1 MRLLSFRYVP
11 GGRGVS
17 QRGRGFFMSAWST
30 LRTAAFAAVAILLIS
45 LLPHVCAGQGG
56 KIVSVEIKLEGSG
69 VTEEWLRT
77 TYGYELRVAAGAP
90 SATPT
95 ELGIFRE
102 WELSKGDKPQAM
114 GGGRMATF
122 QAQTL
127 PYPYGAGEVVYL
139 RWYDHV
145 MSSNPLEGLA
155 LRNVFYPVSGVVK
168 FVDAASQATVG
179 SEQQFFHIN
188 EPDATKA
195 EVRIPWQNDMI
206 KEDADRAIYTVLNN
220 AGISNQENPSFALP
234 SYSGDL
240 KMVVTLTM
248 AKKAVKKLEFVP
260 NADGVSFDG
269 SARVRMKSP
278 GDKGFMM
285 NQIYHDQDFDAD
297 AFYNAYPYPSATNEE
312 NAYPEI
318 LEGWIMVVEQKGNA
332 VDGVCV
338 DGKYGGRLVKIS
350 RRRDGN
356 TPNADAKPVDESWD
370 DFGASPTDSYW
381 LVPLWSDGETI
392 KVKVG
397 PCNAAK
403 LKVHYIESGAL
414 YSNLRLWSDAGC
426 TVGIPNEGEVK
437 SGQPIYVTVDV
448 TGLNDCEGP
457 RVLWNVNGSGGR
469 QATASVDGKYSF
481 TPTGNGGEVVN
492 VWVEKETKETKLV
505 YDDAHYSLFDSNGQS
520 KASGSTVACG
530 TKVKVNM
537 KNAAVADGC
546 LERVEVQ
553 LGGTVKGSIAW
564 SGSGWQPVETE
575 VRGAEANFAF
585 TRVAK
590 RFSVSWTVGAG
601 YTMRVEA
608 GGSEIANGAT
618 VECGSGVKVTVTPGI
633 LGQRVLRIKAVGPD
647 LTANGSSTLNIS
659 GISQDITAIEV
670 ELGPDPSKLT
680 VEVSEEFAGVRVAQV
695 RVYNRT
701 RSKAIWENGAYV
713 DGGRFEEGDELEV
726 SYVPEGG
733 CIDATEV
740 KVEVKEREGGALF
753 KTLKDG
759 DRSMT
764 IPSASKGIDVRV
776 AASGT
781 KRYGMSWVGTNF
793 AVKRQGNTVTSGQQV
808 DCGSSIT
815 IVPTLGDCERVQA
828 VKVNGTAVSP
838 DGQGEYVHEVVG
850 TVSSIEVVMGVK
862 TLEVTWSASLGVGV
876 SVGGNSS
883 SPVSASCG
891 AEVRVVL
898 TPSAGDGLVQGV
910 TIGEEGKA
918 DATVTKDGA
927 SALGFTWEENQP
939 TAGQTTVRW
948 VPKGNVEI
956 KAVSLPRK
964 YRIHFSDG
972 DGYTVAVTRA
982 SGAAVTNGEELL
994 EGTQLTV
1001 TVEVTNAAK
1010 HKVVKVNGDASGI
1023 TEVAPGRYT
1032 YGFSISGETTVR
1044 VELGVRKYKVVYAP
1058 NTLKVSELKVWAGGW
1073 SVARGGVEVS
1083 SGAEVAYGSVMYVH
1097 VRPAGGAVQGVS
1109 RVKVK
1114 YKNPALGERDLS
1126 VFTDAGEGWYLLDRL
1141 EGEVENFEVEVE
1153 QLNAGDVYV
1162 VYGSAAL
1169 GGEEERPSGPKGIVR
1184 WRKGGADLDAGKK
1197 QKVKVSDALK
1207 WVLSAAPGVED
1218 GKLRAVCLVVNRQYV
1233 APFMAGERDKDM
1245 KLEDVLPAG
1254 LLADVQAFRVTTL
1267 RLETYV
1273 SVLLDARP
1281 QLVLTVRKPVLGELE
1296 VTMPGAGGAPLDYE
1310 VGYKVSGGTTVTV
1323 KALAQSPMV
1332 LKEARAGVVNLGLT
1346 LGEQKQYQLPEYD
1359 AASENGNRI
1368 PFFAAFARSETADN
1382 CLLKLEVNDAEA
1394 GSLSA
1399 MRRGEALENG
1409 KEYQRGLSVEIV
1421 VQAKDGYFLK
1431 SVRQGGAIV
1440 FENTQMDTT
1449 QLVRTIP
1456 MSLPGGTLFIQAEFA
1471 KISKRGVLNG
1481 VLAGEA
1487 FRELTLSPNPTDGV
1501 VEVRGATGV
1510 VGYMVFDVSGR
1521 AVARGAHVGDAPLR
1535 IDLRSLAAGYYLVR
1549 FYGEDQ
1555 RARVMGVMR
1564 R

>member
-1 MRLLSFRYVP
+1 
-11 GGRGVS
+11 
-17 QRGRGFFMSAWST
+17 MSAWST
-30 LRTAAFAAVAILLIS
+30 LRTAAIAAVAILSIS
-45 LLPHVCAGQGG
+45 LLPRVCVGQGAR
-56 KIVSVEIKLEGSG
+56 IVSVEIKLAGPD
-69 VTEEWLRT
+69 VTDERLRT
-77 TYGYELRVAAGAP
+77 SYGYELRVEAGAP

-102 WELSKGDKPQAM
+102 WELFQGDKPQAT
-114 GGGRMATF
+114 GGGNKATF
-122 QAQTL
+122 KPRTL
-127 PYPYGAGEVVYL
+127 PYSYGAGEVVSL

-145 MSSNPLEGLA
+145 MSSSPLDGEA
-155 LRNVFYPVSGVVK
+155 LKTIFYPVSGVVK

-195 EVRIPWQNDMI
+195 EVRIPWQNAMI

-234 SYSGDL
+234 SHSGDL

-260 NADGVSFDG
+260 NPEGASFDG

-285 NQIYHDQDFDAD
+285 NQIYHDQDFDAG
-297 AFYNAYPYPSATNEE
+297 AFYNAYPYPSATNEK
-312 NAYPEI
+312 NTYPEI

-332 VDGVCV
+332 AGGVCV
-338 DGKYGGRLVKIS
+338 DGKYGGTLVKIS
-350 RRRDGN
+350 RRRDGSA
-356 TPNADAKPVDESWD
+356 PNVDAKPVDRSWD
-370 DFGASPTDSYW
+370 DFGASSTDSYW

-397 PCNAAK
+397 PCDAAK
-403 LKVHYIESGAL
+403 LKVHYSESGAL

-426 TVGIPNEGEVK
+426 TVGIPSGGAVK

-457 RVLWNVNGSGGR
+457 RVLWNVNGSGGG
-469 QATASVDGKYSF
+469 QAASAGGKYSF
-481 TPTGNGGEVVN
+481 TPTGNGGDVVN
-492 VWVEKETKETKLV
+492 VWVDKETKETKLV
-505 YDDAHYSLFDSNGQS
+505 YDYAQYSLFDSNGQL
-520 KASGSTVACG
+520 KESGSTVTCG

-546 LERVEVQ
+546 LERVKVQ
-553 LGGTVKGSIAW
+553 LGGTEKGSIAW
-564 SGSGWQPVETE
+564 SGSEWQPVETE

-590 RFSVSWTVGAG
+590 RFSVTWTVGAG

-608 GGSEIANGAT
+608 GGSEIASGAT

-633 LGQRVLRIKAVGPD
+633 PGQRVLRIKAVGPG
-647 LTANGSSTLNIS
+647 TTVNGSSTLDIS

-670 ELGPDPSKLT
+670 ALGPDPSKLT
-680 VEVSEEFAGVRVAQV
+680 VEVSEKFAGARVAQV

-733 CIDATEV
+733 CVDATEV
-740 KVEVKEREGGALF
+740 KVEVKEREGGALL

-781 KRYGMSWVGTNF
+781 KRYGVSWVGTNF
-793 AVKRQGNTVTSGQQV
+793 EVKQQGNGITSGQQV

-815 IVPTLGDCERVQA
+815 IVPALGPCERVEE
-828 VKVNGTAVSP
+828 VKVNGVRVSP
-838 DGQGEYVHEVVG
+838 DGHGQYVHEVTG
-850 TVSSIEVVMGVK
+850 PVSSIEVVTGVK
-862 TLEVTWSASLGVGV
+862 MLEVSWGASLGVGV

-883 SPVSASCG
+883 SPVSTTCG
-891 AEVRVVL
+891 AEVSVVL
-898 TPSAGDGLVQGV
+898 TPSAGDGAVRGI
-910 TIGEEGKA
+910 TIGEKGKP

-939 TAGQTTVRW
+939 AVGQTTVKW
-948 VPKGNVEI
+948 VPKGNVKI
-956 KAVSLPRK
+956 KAVSLPQK
-964 YRIHFSDG
+964 FRIHFSNRDE
-972 DGYTVAVTRA
+972 YTVAVTRVG
-982 SGAAVTNGEELL
+982 GAAVANGEELL
-994 EGTQLTV
+994 EGTQLEVTV
-1001 TVEVTNAAK
+1001 TVTNASQ
-1010 HKVVKVNGDASGI
+1010 HEVVKVNGDTNVIAAD
-1023 TEVAPGRYT
+1023 VALGKYT
-1032 YGFSISGETTVR
+1032 YRFSISKETKVS
-1044 VELGVRKYKVVYAP
+1044 VELSVRKYKVVYTPDA
-1058 NTLKVSELKVWAGGW
+1058 LKVSEKKVWARGW

-1083 SGAEVAYGSVMYVH
+1083 SGEAVAYGSVMYVY

-1114 YKNPALGERDLS
+1114 YKNLTPAERDLS

-1153 QLNAGDVYV
+1153 QLNVGDVYV

-1169 GGEEERPSGPKGIVR
+1169 GGEEERPFGPKGVVR

-1233 APFMAGERDKDM
+1233 APFLAGERDKDM

-1310 VGYKVSGGTTVTV
+1310 VSYKVSGGTTVTV
-1323 KALAQSPMV
+1323 KALAQSPVV
-1332 LKEARAGVVNLGLT
+1332 LKEAHAGVVNLGLT

-1368 PFFAAFARSETADN
+1368 PFFAAFARSEAADN

-1399 MRRGEALENG
+1399 MRRDVALENG
-1409 KEYQRGLSVEIV
+1409 KEYQRGLNVEIV
-1421 VQAKDGYFLK
+1421 VQAKEGYFLK

-1487 FRELTLSPNPTDGV
+1487 FRELTLSPNPTDGI

-1510 VGYMVFDVSGR
+1510 VDYTVFDVSGR
-1521 AVARGAHVGDAPLR
+1521 AVARGAHVGDAHLR
-1535 IDLRSLAAGYYLVR
+1535 LDLRSLAAGYYLVR
-1549 FYGEDQ
+1549 FYGADQ
-1555 RARVMGVMR
+1555 RARVVGVMR

>member
-1 MRLLSFRYVP
+1 
-11 GGRGVS
+11 
-17 QRGRGFFMSAWST
+17 MSAWST
-30 LRTAAFAAVAILLIS
+30 LRTAAFAAVAILSIS
-45 LLPHVCAGQGG
+45 LLPRVCVGQGAR
-56 KIVSVEIKLEGSG
+56 IVSVEIKLAGPD
-69 VTEEWLRT
+69 VTEDRLRT
-77 TYGYELRVAAGAP
+77 TYGYELRVEAGVP

-102 WELSKGDKPQAM
+102 WELPQGDKPQAT
-114 GGGRMATF
+114 GGGKQATF
-122 QAQTL
+122 KPRTL
-127 PYPYGAGEVVYL
+127 PYSYGAGEVVYL

-145 MSSNPLEGLA
+145 MSSNPLDGEA
-155 LRNVFYPVSGVVK
+155 LENVFYPVSGEVK
-168 FVDAASQATVG
+168 FVDAISQAVVG
-179 SEQQFFHIN
+179 NEQTFFQIN

-195 EVRIPWQNDMI
+195 EVRIPWQNAMI

-220 AGISNQENPSFALP
+220 AGSSNQENPSFALP

-260 NADGVSFDG
+260 NEEGVSFDG

-285 NQIYHDQDFDAD
+285 NQIYHDQDFDAG

-312 NAYPEI
+312 NTYPKI

-332 VDGVCV
+332 AGGVCV
-338 DGKYGGRLVKIS
+338 DGKYGGTLVKIS
-350 RRRDGN
+350 RRRDGSA
-356 TPNADAKPVDESWD
+356 PNVDAKPVDRSWD
-370 DFGASPTDSYW
+370 DFGASSTDSYW
-381 LVPLWSDGETI
+381 LVPLWSDGGTI

-397 PCNAAK
+397 PCDAAK
-403 LKVHYIESGAL
+403 LKVHYLGSGAL

-426 TVGIPNEGEVK
+426 TVGIPSGGEVK

-448 TGLNDCEGP
+448 IGLNDCEGP
-457 RVLWNVNGSGGR
+457 RVLWNVNGPGGG

-505 YDDAHYSLFDSNGQS
+505 YDDAHYSLFDSNDQP

-564 SGSGWQPVETE
+564 SVSGWQPVETE
-575 VRGAEANFAF
+575 VRGAEADFAF

-633 LGQRVLRIKAVGPD
+633 PGQRVLCIKAVGPD
-647 LTANGSSTLNIS
+647 ITVNGSGTLNIS
-659 GISQDITAIEV
+659 SISQDITAIEV

-680 VEVSEEFAGVRVAQV
+680 VEVSEELAGARVARV

-701 RSKAIWENGAYV
+701 QSKAIWENGAYV
-713 DGGRFEEGDELEV
+713 DGGRFEEGDALEV
-726 SYVPEGG
+726 SYEPEGG
-733 CIDATEV
+733 CVDAAEV
-740 KVEVKEREGGALF
+740 KVEVKEREGGALL
-753 KTLKDG
+753 KELKDG
-759 DRSMT
+759 DRSVT
-764 IPSASKGIDVRV
+764 IPSVSKGIDVRV
-776 AASGT
+776 TASGT
-781 KRYGMSWVGTNF
+781 KRYGVSWVGANF
-793 AVKRQGNTVTSGQQV
+793 EVKQGGHGVTPGQQV

-815 IVPTLGDCERVQA
+815 IVPTLGDCERVEE
-828 VKVNGTAVSP
+828 VKVNGTTRVSH
-838 DGQGEYVHEVVG
+838 DGQGQYVHEVTG
-850 TVSSIEVVMGVK
+850 PVSSIEVVPGVK
-862 TLEVTWSASLGVGV
+862 TLEVSWGASLGVGV

-883 SPVSASCG
+883 SPVSTTCG
-891 AEVRVVL
+891 SEVRVVL
-898 TPSAGDGLVQGV
+898 TPNAGDGAVRGI

-927 SALGFTWEENQP
+927 SSLGFTWEENQP
-939 TAGQTTVRW
+939 TAGQTTVKW

-972 DGYTVAVTRA
+972 DGYTVAVARA
-982 SGAAVTNGEELL
+982 GGATVANGEELL

-1023 TEVAPGRYT
+1023 TEVASGRYT
-1032 YGFSISGETTVR
+1032 YGFSISDETTVR
-1044 VELGVRKYKVVYAP
+1044 VELSVRTYKVVYAP

-1073 SVARGGVEVS
+1073 SVASGGEEVS
-1083 SGAEVAYGSVMYVH
+1083 SGAEVAYGSVMYVY

-1169 GGEEERPSGPKGIVR
+1169 GGEEERPFGPKGVVR
-1184 WRKGGADLDAGKK
+1184 WRKGGTDLDAGKK

-1233 APFMAGERDKDM
+1233 APFLAGERDKDM

-1281 QLVLTVRKPVLGELE
+1281 QLVLTVRRPVLGELE

-1310 VGYKVSGGTTVTV
+1310 VGYKVPGGTTVTV
-1323 KALAQSPMV
+1323 KALAQSPVV
-1332 LKEARAGVVNLGLT
+1332 LKEAHAGVVNLGLT

-1368 PFFAAFARSETADN
+1368 PFFAAFARSGTADN

-1399 MRRGEALENG
+1399 MRRDVALENG
-1409 KEYQRGLSVEIV
+1409 KEYQRGLNVEIV
-1421 VQAKDGYFLK
+1421 VQAKEGYFLK

-1510 VGYMVFDVSGR
+1510 VGYTVFDVSGR
-1521 AVARGAHVGDAPLR
+1521 AVARGAHVGDAHLR
-1535 IDLRSLAAGYYLVR
+1535 LDLRSLAAGYYLVR

>member
-1 MRLLSFRYVP
+1 MRLLFFRYAP
-11 GGRGVS
+11 GGEGVS
-17 QRGRGFFMSAWST
+17 QRGRGFVMSAWST
-30 LRTAAFAAVAILLIS
+30 LRTAAFAAVAILSIS
-45 LLPHVCAGQGG
+45 LLPRVCVGQGAR
-56 KIVSVEIKLEGSG
+56 IVSVEIKLAGPD
-69 VTEEWLRT
+69 VTEERLST
-77 TYGYELRVAAGAP
+77 SYGYELRVEAGAP
-90 SATPT
+90 STTPT
-95 ELGIFRE
+95 ELGIFCG
-102 WELSKGDKPQAM
+102 WELPQGDKPLASR
-114 GGGRMATF
+114 GVNKATF
-122 QAQTL
+122 KPRTL
-127 PYPYGAGEVVYL
+127 PYSYGAGEVVYL

-145 MSSNPLEGLA
+145 MSSNPFDGEALE
-155 LRNVFYPVSGVVK
+155 NVFYPVSGVVK
-168 FVDAASQATVG
+168 FVDATSQAVVG
-179 SEQQFFHIN
+179 NEQTFFQIN

-195 EVRIPWQNDMI
+195 EVRIPWQNAMI

-234 SYSGDL
+234 SHSGDL

-260 NADGVSFDG
+260 NPEGASFDG

-285 NQIYHDQDFDAD
+285 NQIYHDQDFDAG
-297 AFYNAYPYPSATNEE
+297 AFYNAYPYPSATNEK
-312 NAYPEI
+312 NTYPEI

-332 VDGVCV
+332 TGGVCV
-338 DGKYGGRLVKIS
+338 DGKYGGTLVKIS
-350 RRRDGN
+350 RRRDGSA
-356 TPNADAKPVDESWD
+356 PNVDAKPFDRSWD
-370 DFGASPTDSYW
+370 DFGASPTDSCW

-392 KVKVG
+392 KVRVG
-397 PCNAAK
+397 PCDAAK
-403 LKVHYIESGAL
+403 LKVHYSESGAL

-426 TVGIPNEGEVK
+426 TVGIPNGGAVK

-457 RVLWNVNGSGGR
+457 RVLWNVNDSGGG

-481 TPTGNGGEVVN
+481 TPTGNGGDVVN
-492 VWVEKETKETKLV
+492 VWVSKGTKETRLV
-505 YDDAHYSLFDSNGQS
+505 YDDTLYSLVDSNGQL
-520 KASGSTVACG
+520 KANGSTVVCG

-537 KNAAVADGC
+537 KNATMADGC
-546 LERVEVQ
+546 LERVQVK

-564 SGSGWQPVETE
+564 SAGAWQPVETE
-575 VRGAEANFAF
+575 VRGETANFAF
-585 TRVAK
+585 TRMAK
-590 RFSVSWTVGAG
+590 GFSVRWTVDAG

-608 GGSEIANGAT
+608 GGSEIASGAT
-618 VECGSGVKVTVTPGI
+618 VECGSRVKVTVTPDI
-633 LGQRVLRIKAVGPD
+633 PGQRVLSIKAVGPD
-647 LTANGSSTLNIS
+647 ITENGSTLNINS
-659 GISQDITAIEV
+659 VSQDITAINV
-670 ELGPDPSKLT
+670 VLGPDPSKLT
-680 VEVSEEFAGVRVAQV
+680 VVVSEEFAGARAAQV

-701 RSKAIWENGAYV
+701 RNKAIWENGAYV
-713 DGGRFEEGDELEV
+713 DGGRFEEGDKLEV
-726 SYVPEGG
+726 SYEPEGG
-733 CIDATEV
+733 CVDAAKV
-740 KVEVKEREGGALF
+740 KVDVTEREGGALL
-753 KTLKDG
+753 KALKDV
-759 DRSMT
+759 DRSVT

-776 AASGT
+776 TASGT
-781 KRYGMSWVGTNF
+781 KRYGVSWVGANF
-793 AVKRQGNTVTSGQQV
+793 EVRQGGNGVTNGQQV

-815 IVPTLGDCERVQA
+815 IVPALGPCERVQE
-828 VKVNGTAVSP
+828 VKVDGTAVSP
-838 DGQGEYVHEVVG
+838 GGQGQYVHEV
-850 TVSSIEVVMGVK
+850 TSPVSSIEVVTGVK
-862 TLEVTWSASLGVGV
+862 MLEVSWGASLGVGV

-883 SPVSASCG
+883 SPVSTPCG

-898 TPSAGDGLVQGV
+898 TPDAGDGLVQGV

-939 TAGQTTVRW
+939 TAGQTTVKW

-964 YRIHFSDG
+964 FRIHFSDG
-972 DGYTVAVTRA
+972 DGYTVTVTRA
-982 SGAAVTNGEELL
+982 DGAAVANGEGLL

-1023 TEVAPGRYT
+1023 TEVATGKYT

-1058 NTLKVSELKVWAGGW
+1058 NALKVSALKAWAGGW

-1083 SGAEVAYGSVMYVH
+1083 SGAEVAYGSVMYVY
-1097 VRPAGGAVQGVS
+1097 VRPAGGAVQGVN

-1114 YKNPALGERDLS
+1114 YTALGERDLS

-1169 GGEEERPSGPKGIVR
+1169 GGEEERPFGPKGVVR

-1233 APFMAGERDKDM
+1233 APFLAGERDKDM

-1310 VGYKVSGGTTVTV
+1310 VSYKVSGGTTVTV
-1323 KALAQSPMV
+1323 KALAQSPVV
-1332 LKEARAGVVNLGLT
+1332 LKEAHAGVVNLGLT

-1368 PFFAAFARSETADN
+1368 PFFAAFARSEAADN

-1421 VQAKDGYFLK
+1421 VQAKEGYFLK

-1521 AVARGAHVGDAPLR
+1521 AVARGAHVGDAYLR
-1535 IDLRSLAAGYYLVR
+1535 LDLRSLAAGYYLVR

>member
-1 MRLLSFRYVP
+1 
-11 GGRGVS
+11 
-17 QRGRGFFMSAWST
+17 MSAWST
-30 LRTAAFAAVAILLIS
+30 LRTAAFAAVAILSIS
-45 LLPHVCAGQGG
+45 LLPRVCAGQSARV
-56 KIVSVEIKLEGSG
+56 VSVEIKLTGP
-69 VTEEWLRT
+69 TEEQLRT
-77 TYGYELRVAAGAP
+77 TYGYELRVEAGAPVP

-122 QAQTL
+122 QARTL
-127 PYPYGAGEVVYL
+127 PYSYGAGEVVYL

-145 MSSNPLEGLA
+145 MSSNPLEGVA
-155 LRNVFYPVSGVVK
+155 LREVFYPVSGVVK
-168 FVDAASQATVG
+168 FVDAVSQAAVG
-179 SEQQFFHIN
+179 SEQTFFQIN
-188 EPDATKA
+188 EPDATMA
-195 EVRIPWQNDMI
+195 EVRIPWQNAMV

-220 AGISNQENPSFALP
+220 AGSSNQENPSFALP

-248 AKKAVKKLEFVP
+248 AKKAVKRLEFVP
-260 NADGVSFDG
+260 NAEGVSFDG

-285 NQIYHDQDFDAD
+285 NQIYWDQNSFDTG
-297 AFYNAYPYPSATNEE
+297 AFYNAYPYPSATNEK
-312 NAYPEI
+312 NTYTEI
-318 LEGWIMVVEQKGNA
+318 LEGWMMAVEQKGNA
-332 VDGVCV
+332 TGGVCV
-338 DGKYGGRLVKIS
+338 DGKYGGTLVKIS

-356 TPNADAKPVDESWD
+356 ALNVDARDTDRRWD
-370 DFGASPTDSYW
+370 DFGASPMESYW

-403 LKVHYIESGAL
+403 LKVHYSERGAL
-414 YSNLRLWSDAGC
+414 YSNLCLWSDAGC
-426 TVGIPNEGEVK
+426 TVGIPNGGAVK

-457 RVLWNVNGSGGR
+457 RVLWNVNGSGGGQDAAR
-469 QATASVDGKYSF
+469 VDGNKYSF
-481 TPTGNGGEVVN
+481 TPKGNEGDVVN
-492 VWVEKETKETKLV
+492 VWVSKETKKTKLV
-505 YDDAHYSLFDSNGQS
+505 YDDTLYSLFDSNGQL
-520 KASGSTVACG
+520 KANGSTVMCG

-537 KNAAVADGC
+537 KDSTAADGC
-546 LERVEVQ
+546 LEGVEVK
-553 LGGTVKGSIAW
+553 LGGTVKGNIAW
-564 SGSGWQPVETE
+564 SGSVWKPVETE
-575 VRGAEANFAF
+575 VKGAAANFDF

-590 RFSVSWTVGAG
+590 RFSVSWTVDAG

-608 GGSEIANGAT
+608 GGSEIANGAP
-618 VECGSGVKVTVTPGI
+618 VKCGSGVKVTVTPAI
-633 LGQRVLRIKAVGPD
+633 PGQRVLRIKAVGPD

-659 GISQDITAIEV
+659 SISQDITAIEV

-733 CIDATEV
+733 CVDAAEV
-740 KVEVKEREGGALF
+740 KVEVKVKEREGGALLRE
-753 KTLKDG
+753 LKDG
-759 DRSMT
+759 DRSAT

-781 KRYGMSWVGTNF
+781 KRYGVSWVGANF
-793 AVKRQGNTVTSGQQV
+793 EVRQGGNGVTNGQQV

-815 IVPTLGDCERVQA
+815 IVPALGPCERVEE
-828 VKVNGTAVSP
+828 VRVNGTTRVSP
-838 DGQGEYVHEVVG
+838 DGHGQYVHEV
-850 TVSSIEVVMGVK
+850 TSPVSSIEVVTGVK
-862 TLEVTWSASLGVGV
+862 MLEVSWGASLGVGV

-883 SPVSASCG
+883 SPVSTPCG
-891 AEVRVVL
+891 SEVRVVL
-898 TPSAGDGLVQGV
+898 KLGPGDGAVQGI
-910 TIGEEGKA
+910 TIGEEGKP
-918 DATVTKDGA
+918 DATVTKGGA

-939 TAGQTTVRW
+939 TAGQTTVKW
-948 VPKGNVEI
+948 VPRGNVEI
-956 KAVSLPRK
+956 KAVSLPQK
-964 YRIHFSDG
+964 FRIHFSNRDE
-972 DGYTVAVTRA
+972 YTVAVTRA
-982 SGAAVTNGEELL
+982 GGAAVTDGEELL

-1023 TEVAPGRYT
+1023 TEVATGKYT
-1032 YGFSISGETTVR
+1032 YGFSISGETTVC

-1058 NTLKVSELKVWAGGW
+1058 NALKVSALKAWAGGW

-1083 SGAEVAYGSVMYVH
+1083 SGAEVAYGSVMYVY
-1097 VRPAGGAVQGVS
+1097 VRPAGGAVQGVN

-1114 YKNPALGERDLS
+1114 YKTLGERDLS

-1169 GGEEERPSGPKGIVR
+1169 GGEEERPFGPKGVVR

-1281 QLVLTVRKPVLGELE
+1281 QLVLTVRRPVLGELE

-1323 KALAQSPMV
+1323 KALAQSPVV
-1332 LKEARAGVVNLGLT
+1332 LKEAHAGVVNLGLT

-1359 AASENGNRI
+1359 ATSENGNRI
-1368 PFFAAFARSETADN
+1368 PFFAAFERSGTADN

-1421 VQAKDGYFLK
+1421 VQAKEGYFLK

-1471 KISKRGVLNG
+1471 KISKGGVLNG
-1481 VLAGEA
+1481 VLANEA

-1521 AVARGAHVGDAPLR
+1521 AVARGAHVGDAQLR
-1535 IDLRSLAAGYYLVR
+1535 LDLRSLAAGYYLVR

>member
-1 MRLLSFRYVP
+1 MRLLFFRYVP
-11 GGRGVS
+11 GGEDVS
-17 QRGRGFFMSAWST
+17 QRGRGFVMSAWST
-30 LRTAAFAAVAILLIS
+30 LRTAAFAAVAILSIS
-45 LLPHVCAGQGG
+45 LLPRVCVGQGAR
-56 KIVSVEIKLEGSG
+56 IVSVEIKLAGPD
-69 VTEEWLRT
+69 VTEERLST
-77 TYGYELRVAAGAP
+77 SYGYELRVEAGAP
-90 SATPT
+90 STTPT
-95 ELGIFRE
+95 ELGIFCG
-102 WELSKGDKPQAM
+102 WELSQGDKPLASR
-114 GGGRMATF
+114 GVNKATF
-122 QAQTL
+122 KPRTL
-127 PYPYGAGEVVYL
+127 PYSYGAGEVVYL

-145 MSSNPLEGLA
+145 MSSNPLDGDA
-155 LRNVFYPVSGVVK
+155 LENVFYPVSGVVK
-168 FVDAASQATVG
+168 FVDATSQAVVR
-179 SEQQFFHIN
+179 SEQTFFHIN

-195 EVRIPWQNDMI
+195 EVRIPWQNAMI

-234 SYSGDL
+234 SHSGDL

-260 NADGVSFDG
+260 NPEGVSFDG

-285 NQIYHDQDFDAD
+285 NQIYHDQDFDAG
-297 AFYNAYPYPSATNEE
+297 AFYNAYPYPSATNEK
-312 NAYPEI
+312 NTYPEI
-318 LEGWIMVVEQKGNA
+318 LEGWMMAVEQKGNA
-332 VDGVCV
+332 TGGVCV
-338 DGKYGGRLVKIS
+338 DGKYGGTLVKIS

-356 TPNADAKPVDESWD
+356 ALNVDARDTDRRWD
-370 DFGASPTDSYW
+370 DFGASPMESYW

-403 LKVHYIESGAL
+403 LKVHYSERGAL
-414 YSNLRLWSDAGC
+414 YSNLCLWSDAGC
-426 TVGIPNEGEVK
+426 TVGIPNGGAVK

-457 RVLWNVNGSGGR
+457 RVLWNVNGSGGGQDAAR
-469 QATASVDGKYSF
+469 VDGKYSF
-481 TPTGNGGEVVN
+481 TPTGNGGDVVN
-492 VWVEKETKETKLV
+492 VWVSKGTKGTRLV
-505 YDDAHYSLFDSNGQS
+505 YDDTLYSLVDSNGQL
-520 KASGSTVACG
+520 KANGSTVVCG

-537 KNAAVADGC
+537 KNATMADGC
-546 LERVEVQ
+546 LERVKVQ
-553 LGGTVKGSIAW
+553 LGGTEKGSITW
-564 SGSGWQPVETE
+564 SGSAWQPVETE
-575 VRGAEANFAF
+575 VRGETANFAF
-585 TRVAK
+585 TRVTK
-590 RFSVSWTVGAG
+590 RFLVSWAVGAG
-601 YTMRVEA
+601 YTMKVEA
-608 GGSEIANGAT
+608 GGSAITSGAT
-618 VECGSGVKVTVTPGI
+618 VECGSGVKVTVIPAI
-633 LGQRVLRIKAVGPD
+633 PGQRVISIEAVGPNI
-647 LTANGSSTLNIS
+647 TVNNSSTLDIS
-659 GISQDITAIEV
+659 SVSQNVTDINV
-670 ELGPDPSKLT
+670 VLGPDPSKLT
-680 VEVSEEFAGVRVAQV
+680 VEVFEEFGGARVA
-695 RVYNRT
+695 RVKVFNRT
-701 RSKAIWENGAYV
+701 RNKAIWENGAYV

-733 CIDATEV
+733 CVDATKV
-740 KVEVKEREGGALF
+740 KVEVKEREGGALL
-753 KTLKDG
+753 KELKDG
-759 DRSMT
+759 DRSVT

-781 KRYGMSWVGTNF
+781 KRYGVSWVGTNF
-793 AVKRQGNTVTSGQQV
+793 EVKQQGNGITSGQQV

-815 IVPTLGDCERVQA
+815 IVPALGPCERVEE
-828 VKVNGTAVSP
+828 VKVNGVRVSP
-838 DGQGEYVHEVVG
+838 DGHGQYVHEVTG
-850 TVSSIEVVMGVK
+850 PVSSIEVVTGVK
-862 TLEVTWSASLGVGV
+862 MLEVSWGASLGVGV

-883 SPVSASCG
+883 SPVSTTCG
-891 AEVRVVL
+891 AEVSVVL
-898 TPSAGDGLVQGV
+898 TPSAGDGAVRGI
-910 TIGEEGKA
+910 TIGEKGKP

-939 TAGQTTVRW
+939 AVGQTTVKW
-948 VPKGNVEI
+948 VPTGNVEI
-956 KAVSLPRK
+956 KAVLLPQK
-964 YRIHFSDG
+964 FRIYFSNRDE
-972 DGYTVAVTRA
+972 YTVAVTRA
-982 SGAAVTNGEELL
+982 GGAAVTDGEELL
-994 EGTQLTV
+994 EGTQLV
-1001 TVEVTNAAK
+1001 VKVKVTNVSQ
-1010 HKVVKVNGDASGI
+1010 HEVVKVNGDTNVIKKVDLG
-1023 TEVAPGRYT
+1023 EYT
-1032 YGFSISGETTVR
+1032 YRFSISKDTRVS
-1044 VELGVRKYKVVYAP
+1044 VELSVRKYKVVYTPDA
-1058 NTLKVSELKVWAGGW
+1058 LKVSELKVWTRGW
-1073 SVARGGVEVS
+1073 SVPRGGEEIS
-1083 SGAEVAYGSVMYVH
+1083 SGAAVAYGSVMYVY

-1114 YKNPALGERDLS
+1114 YKTLGERDLS

-1141 EGEVENFEVEVE
+1141 EGEVENFVVEVE
-1153 QLNAGDVYV
+1153 QLNAGEVYV

-1169 GGEEERPSGPKGIVR
+1169 GGEEERPFGRKGVVR

-1233 APFMAGERDKDM
+1233 APFLAGERDKDM

-1310 VGYKVSGGTTVTV
+1310 VSYKVSGGTTVTV
-1323 KALAQSPMV
+1323 KALAQSPVV
-1332 LKEARAGVVNLGLT
+1332 LKEAHAGVVNLGLT

-1368 PFFAAFARSETADN
+1368 PFFAAFARSEAADN

-1421 VQAKDGYFLK
+1421 VQAKEGYFLK

-1521 AVARGAHVGDAPLR
+1521 AVARGAHVGDAYLR
-1535 IDLRSLAAGYYLVR
+1535 LDLRSLAAGYYLVR

>member
-1 MRLLSFRYVP
+1 
-11 GGRGVS
+11 
-17 QRGRGFFMSAWST
+17 MSAWST
-30 LRTAAFAAVAILLIS
+30 LRTAAFAAVAILSIS
-45 LLPHVCAGQGG
+45 LLPRVCVGQGAR
-56 KIVSVEIKLEGSG
+56 IVSVEIKLAGPD
-69 VTEEWLRT
+69 VTEDRLKT
-77 TYGYELRVAAGAP
+77 SYGYELRVEAGAP

-102 WELSKGDKPQAM
+102 WELSQGDKPQAT
-114 GGGRMATF
+114 GGGNMATF
-122 QAQTL
+122 KPRTL
-127 PYPYGAGEVVYL
+127 PYSYGAGEVVYL

-145 MSSNPLEGLA
+145 MSSNPLDGEA
-155 LRNVFYPVSGVVK
+155 LKNIFYPVSGVVK
-168 FVDAASQATVG
+168 FVDATSQAVVG
-179 SEQQFFHIN
+179 SEQTFFQIN

-195 EVRIPWQNDMI
+195 EVRIPWQNAMI

-234 SYSGDL
+234 SHSGDL

-260 NADGVSFDG
+260 NPEGASFDG

-278 GDKGFMM
+278 GDEGFMM
-285 NQIYHDQDFDAD
+285 NQIYHDLDFDAG

-312 NAYPEI
+312 NTYPDI

-332 VDGVCV
+332 ADGVCV
-338 DGKYGGRLVKIS
+338 DGKYGGTLVKIS
-350 RRRDGN
+350 RRRDGSA
-356 TPNADAKPVDESWD
+356 PNVDAKPVDRSWD

-381 LVPLWSDGETI
+381 LVPLWSDGDTI

-426 TVGIPNEGEVK
+426 TVGIPSGGAVK

-457 RVLWNVNGSGGR
+457 RVLWNVNGSGGG
-469 QATASVDGKYSF
+469 QAIASVDGKYSF
-481 TPTGNGGEVVN
+481 TPTGNGGEVVD
-492 VWVEKETKETKLV
+492 VWVDKETKETKLV
-505 YDDAHYSLFDSNGQS
+505 YDDAQYSLFDSNGQL
-520 KASGSTVACG
+520 KVSGSTVTCG

-590 RFSVSWTVGAG
+590 RFSVSWAVGAG

-608 GGSEIANGAT
+608 GGSEIASGAR
-618 VECGSGVKVTVTPGI
+618 VECGSGVKVTVTPAI
-633 LGQRVLRIKAVGPD
+633 PGQRVLRIKAVGPD
-647 LTANGSSTLNIS
+647 FTENGSGTLNIS
-659 GISQDITAIEV
+659 SISQDITAIEV

-680 VEVSEEFAGVRVAQV
+680 VEVSEEFAGVRAAQV

-701 RSKAIWENGAYV
+701 RSRAIWENGAYV

-733 CIDATEV
+733 CVDATKV
-740 KVEVKEREGGALF
+740 KVEVKEREGGALL
-753 KTLKDG
+753 KELKDG
-759 DRSMT
+759 DRSAT

-781 KRYGMSWVGTNF
+781 KRYGVSWSGTNF
-793 AVKRQGNTVTSGQQV
+793 EVKQQGNDITSGQQV

-815 IVPTLGDCERVQA
+815 IVPTLGDCGRAQE

-838 DGQGEYVHEVVG
+838 DWQGQYAHEVVG
-850 TVSSIEVVMGVK
+850 TVSSIEVVAGVK

-876 SVGGNSS
+876 SVEGNSS
-883 SPVSASCG
+883 SPVSTPCG

-898 TPSAGDGLVQGV
+898 TPDAGDGLVQGV

-939 TAGQTTVRW
+939 TAGQTTVKW

-964 YRIHFSDG
+964 FRIHFSDG
-972 DGYTVAVTRA
+972 DGYTVTVTRA
-982 SGAAVTNGEELL
+982 DGAAVANGEGLL

-1023 TEVAPGRYT
+1023 TEVATGKYT

-1058 NTLKVSELKVWAGGW
+1058 NALKVSALKAWAGGW

-1083 SGAEVAYGSVMYVH
+1083 SGAEVAYGSVMYVY

-1169 GGEEERPSGPKGIVR
+1169 GGEEERPFGPKGVVR

-1233 APFMAGERDKDM
+1233 APFLAGERDKDM

-1310 VGYKVSGGTTVTV
+1310 VSYKVSGGTTVTV
-1323 KALAQSPMV
+1323 KALAQSPVV

-1359 AASENGNRI
+1359 AASENGNRV

-1510 VGYMVFDVSGR
+1510 VGYTVFDVSGR
-1521 AVARGAHVGDAPLR
+1521 AVARGAHVGDAHLR

>member
-1 MRLLSFRYVP
+1 
-11 GGRGVS
+11 
-17 QRGRGFFMSAWST
+17 MSAWST

-90 SATPT
+90 APSATPT

-122 QAQTL
+122 QARTL
-127 PYPYGAGEVVYL
+127 PYSYGTGEVVYL

-195 EVRIPWQNDMI
+195 EVRIPWQNAMI

-234 SYSGDL
+234 SHSGDL

-260 NADGVSFDG
+260 NDEGVSFDG

-285 NQIYHDQDFDAD
+285 NQIYHDQDFDAG

-332 VDGVCV
+332 AGGVCV
-338 DGKYGGRLVKIS
+338 DGKYGGTLVKIS
-350 RRRDGN
+350 RRRDGSA
-356 TPNADAKPVDESWD
+356 PNGDAKPIDRSWD
-370 DFGASPTDSYW
+370 DFGASSTDSYW

-392 KVKVG
+392 KVRVG
-397 PCNAAK
+397 PCDAAK
-403 LKVHYIESGAL
+403 LKVHYSESGAL

-426 TVGIPNEGEVK
+426 TVGIPNGGAVK

-457 RVLWNVNGSGGR
+457 RVLWNVNSSGGGK
-469 QATASVDGKYSF
+469 AAAIADGKYSF
-481 TPTGNGGEVVN
+481 TPTGNGGDVVN
-492 VWVEKETKETKLV
+492 VWVDKETKETKLV
-505 YDDAHYSLFDSNGQS
+505 YDDAQYSLLDSNGQL
-520 KASGSTVACG
+520 KESGSTVTCG

-546 LERVEVQ
+546 LERVKVQ
-553 LGGTVKGSIAW
+553 LGGTVKGSIVW
-564 SGSGWQPVETE
+564 SGSEWQPVETE
-575 VRGAEANFAF
+575 VRGAEADFAF

-608 GGSEIANGAT
+608 GGSEIASGAT
-618 VECGSGVKVTVTPGI
+618 VECGSGVTVTVTPGI
-633 LGQRVLRIKAVGPD
+633 PGQRVLRIKAVGPD
-647 LTANGSSTLNIS
+647 ITVNGSSTLNIS
-659 GISQDITAIEV
+659 SISQDITAIEV

-680 VEVSEEFAGVRVAQV
+680 VEVSEEFAGARVAQV

-733 CIDATEV
+733 CVDATEV
-740 KVEVKEREGGALF
+740 KVEVKEREGGALL
-753 KTLKDG
+753 KELKDG
-759 DRSMT
+759 DRSVT
-764 IPSASKGIDVRV
+764 IPSASKGVDVRV

-781 KRYGMSWVGTNF
+781 KRYGVSWVGTNF
-793 AVKRQGNTVTSGQQV
+793 EVKQQGNGITSGQQV

-815 IVPTLGDCERVQA
+815 IVPTLGDCERVQE

-838 DGQGEYVHEVVG
+838 DGQGQYVHGVVG
-850 TVSSIEVVMGVK
+850 TVSSIEVVAGTK

-876 SVGGNSS
+876 SVGGNGS
-883 SPVSASCG
+883 SPVSAPCG

-898 TPSAGDGLVQGV
+898 TPGAGDGLVQGV

-939 TAGQTTVRW
+939 TAGQTTVKW

-972 DGYTVAVTRA
+972 DGYTVAVDRA
-982 SGAAVTNGEELL
+982 GGAAVTNGEELL

-1001 TVEVTNAAK
+1001 KVEVTNAAK
-1010 HKVVKVNGDASGI
+1010 HKVVKVNGNARGI

-1032 YGFSISGETTVR
+1032 YGFSISGETKVR

-1058 NTLKVSELKVWAGGW
+1058 NALKVSELKVWAGGW
-1073 SVARGGVEVS
+1073 SVASGGEEVS
-1083 SGAEVAYGSVMYVH
+1083 SGAEVAYGSVMYVY

-1169 GGEEERPSGPKGIVR
+1169 GGEEERPFGPKGVVR

-1233 APFMAGERDKDM
+1233 APFLAGERDKDM

-1310 VGYKVSGGTTVTV
+1310 VSYKVSGGTTVTV

-1359 AASENGNRI
+1359 AASENGNRV

-1510 VGYMVFDVSGR
+1510 VGYTVFDVSGR
-1521 AVARGAHVGDAPLR
+1521 AVARGAHVGDALLR

>member
-1 MRLLSFRYVP
+1 
-11 GGRGVS
+11 
-17 QRGRGFFMSAWST
+17 MSAWST
-30 LRTAAFAAVAILLIS
+30 LRTAAFAAVAILSIS
-45 LLPHVCAGQGG
+45 LLPRVCAGQSARV
-56 KIVSVEIKLEGSG
+56 VSVEIKLAGPTEGQ
-69 VTEEWLRT
+69 LRT
-77 TYGYELRVAAGAP
+77 TYGYELRVEAGAP

-122 QAQTL
+122 QARAL
-127 PYPYGAGEVVYL
+127 PYSYGAGEVVYL

-145 MSSNPLEGLA
+145 MSSNPLEGEA
-155 LRNVFYPVSGVVK
+155 LREVFYPVSGVVE
-168 FVDAASQATVG
+168 FVDAVSQAVVG
-179 SEQQFFHIN
+179 SEQTFFHIN
-188 EPDATKA
+188 ESDATKA
-195 EVRIPWQNDMI
+195 EVRIPWQNAMVR
-206 KEDADRAIYTVLNN
+206 EDADRAIYTVLNN

-248 AKKAVKKLEFVP
+248 AKKAVKRLEFVP
-260 NADGVSFDG
+260 NAEGVSFDG

-285 NQIYHDQDFDAD
+285 NQIYWDQSFDAG
-297 AFYNAYPYPSATNEE
+297 AFYNAYPYPSATNEKD
-312 NAYPEI
+312 AYPEI
-318 LEGWIMVVEQKGNA
+318 LEGWMMAVEQKGNA
-332 VDGVCV
+332 TDGVCV
-338 DGKYGGRLVKIS
+338 DGKYDGRLVKIS
-350 RRRDGN
+350 RRRDGIALN
-356 TPNADAKPVDESWD
+356 VDARDTDSRWD
-370 DFGASPTDSYW
+370 DFGASPMESYW

-403 LKVHYIESGAL
+403 LKVHYVGSGAVGSGAL

-426 TVGIPNEGEVK
+426 TVSSIPNGGMVK
-437 SGQPIYVTVDV
+437 SGQPIYVKVDV
-448 TGLNDCEGP
+448 NGLSDCEVP
-457 RVLWNVNGSGGR
+457 RVLWNVNDSGGG

-481 TPTGNGGEVVN
+481 TPTGNGGDVVN
-492 VWVEKETKETKLV
+492 VWVSKGTKETRLV
-505 YDDAHYSLFDSNGQS
+505 YDDTLYSLVDSNGQL
-520 KASGSTVACG
+520 KANGSTVVCG

-537 KNAAVADGC
+537 KNATMADGC
-546 LERVEVQ
+546 LERVQVK

-564 SGSGWQPVETE
+564 SAGAWQPVETE
-575 VRGAEANFAF
+575 VRGETANFAF
-585 TRVAK
+585 TRMAK
-590 RFSVSWTVGAG
+590 GFSVRWTVDAG

-608 GGSEIANGAT
+608 GGSEIASGAT
-618 VECGSGVKVTVTPGI
+618 VECGSRVKVTVTPDI
-633 LGQRVLRIKAVGPD
+633 PGQRVLSIKAVGPD
-647 LTANGSSTLNIS
+647 ITENGSTLNINS
-659 GISQDITAIEV
+659 VSQDITAINV
-670 ELGPDPSKLT
+670 VLGPDPSKLT
-680 VEVSEEFAGVRVAQV
+680 VVVSEEFAGARAAQV

-701 RSKAIWENGAYV
+701 RNKAIWENGAYV
-713 DGGRFEEGDELEV
+713 DGGRFEEGDKLEV
-726 SYVPEGG
+726 SYEPEGG
-733 CIDATEV
+733 CVDAAKV
-740 KVEVKEREGGALF
+740 KVDVTEREGGALL
-753 KTLKDG
+753 KALKDV
-759 DRSMT
+759 DRSVT

-776 AASGT
+776 TASGT
-781 KRYGMSWVGTNF
+781 KRYGVSWVGANF
-793 AVKRQGNTVTSGQQV
+793 EVRQGGNGVTNGQQV

-815 IVPTLGDCERVQA
+815 IVPALGPCERVEE
-828 VKVNGTAVSP
+828 VRVNGTTRVSP
-838 DGQGEYVHEVVG
+838 DGQGQYVHEV
-850 TVSSIEVVMGVK
+850 TSPVSSIEVVTGVK
-862 TLEVTWSASLGVGV
+862 MLEVSWGASLGVGV

-883 SPVSASCG
+883 SPVSTPCG
-891 AEVRVVL
+891 SEVRVVL
-898 TPSAGDGLVQGV
+898 KPGPGDGAVQGI
-910 TIGEEGKA
+910 TIGEEGKP
-918 DATVTKDGA
+918 DATVTKGGA

-939 TAGQTTVRW
+939 VAGQTTVKW
-948 VPKGNVEI
+948 VPRGNVEI
-956 KAVSLPRK
+956 KAVSLPQK
-964 YRIHFSDG
+964 FRIHFSDG
-972 DGYTVAVTRA
+972 DGYTVTVTRA
-982 SGAAVTNGEELL
+982 DGAAVANGEGLL

-1010 HKVVKVNGDASGI
+1010 HKVVKVNGDTNVIAAD
-1023 TEVAPGRYT
+1023 VALGKYT
-1032 YGFSISGETTVR
+1032 YRFSISKETR
-1044 VELGVRKYKVVYAP
+1044 VSVVLSVRKYKVVYTPDA
-1058 NTLKVSELKVWAGGW
+1058 LKVSELKVWTRGW
-1073 SVARGGVEVS
+1073 SVPRGGEEIS
-1083 SGAEVAYGSVMYVH
+1083 SGAAVAYGSVMYVY

-1114 YKNPALGERDLS
+1114 YKTLGERDLS

-1169 GGEEERPSGPKGIVR
+1169 GGEEERPFGRKGVVR

-1233 APFMAGERDKDM
+1233 APFLAGERDKDM

-1310 VGYKVSGGTTVTV
+1310 VSYKVPGGTTVTV
-1323 KALAQSPMV
+1323 KALAQSPVV
-1332 LKEARAGVVNLGLT
+1332 LKEARAGIVNLGLT
-1346 LGEQKQYQLPEYD
+1346 LGEQKQYQLPAYD
-1359 AASENGNRI
+1359 ADSKNGNMI
-1368 PFFAAFARSETADN
+1368 PFFAAFGRSEAADN
-1382 CLLKLEVNDAEA
+1382 CLLRLEVNDAAA

-1409 KEYQRGLSVEIV
+1409 KVYQRGLNVEIV

-1521 AVARGAHVGDAPLR
+1521 AVARGAHVGDAYLR

>member
-1 MRLLSFRYVP
+1 
-11 GGRGVS
+11 
-17 QRGRGFFMSAWST
+17 MSAWST
-30 LRTAAFAAVAILLIS
+30 LRTAAFAAVAILSIS
-45 LLPHVCAGQGG
+45 LLPRVCVGQGAR
-56 KIVSVEIKLEGSG
+56 IVSVEIKLAGPD
-69 VTEEWLRT
+69 VTEGRLST
-77 TYGYELRVAAGAP
+77 SYGYELRVEAGAP
-90 SATPT
+90 STTPT
-95 ELGIFRE
+95 ELGIFCG
-102 WELSKGDKPQAM
+102 WELSQGDKPLASR
-114 GGGRMATF
+114 GVNKATF
-122 QAQTL
+122 KPRTL
-127 PYPYGAGEVVYL
+127 PYSYGAGEVVYL

-145 MSSNPLEGLA
+145 MSSNPLDGEA
-155 LRNVFYPVSGVVK
+155 LKNIFYPVSGVVK
-168 FVDAASQATVG
+168 FVDATSQAVVG
-179 SEQQFFHIN
+179 SEQTFFQIN

-195 EVRIPWQNDMI
+195 EVRIPWQNGMI

-234 SYSGDL
+234 SHSGDL

-260 NADGVSFDG
+260 NAEGVSFDG

-285 NQIYHDQDFDAD
+285 NQIYHNQDFDAG

-312 NAYPEI
+312 NTYPEI

-332 VDGVCV
+332 VAGVCV
-338 DGKYGGRLVKIS
+338 DGKYGGTLVKIS
-350 RRRDGN
+350 RRRDGSA
-356 TPNADAKPVDESWD
+356 PNVDAKPVDRSWD
-370 DFGASPTDSYW
+370 DFGASSTDSCW
-381 LVPLWSDGETI
+381 LVPLWSDEETI

-397 PCNAAK
+397 PCDVAK
-403 LKVHYIESGAL
+403 LKVHYSESGAL

-426 TVGIPNEGEVK
+426 TVGIPNEGMVK
-437 SGQPIYVTVDV
+437 SGQPIYVTVAV
-448 TGLNDCEGP
+448 IGLSDCEGL
-457 RVLWNVNGSGGR
+457 RVQWNVKDSGGG
-469 QATASVDGKYSF
+469 QATASADGKYSF
-481 TPTGNGGEVVN
+481 TPTGNEGDVVN
-492 VWVEKETKETKLV
+492 VWVSKETKETRLV
-505 YDDAHYSLFDSNGQS
+505 YDDTLYSLSDSNGQL
-520 KASGSTVACG
+520 KANGSTVMCG

-537 KNAAVADGC
+537 KNATMADGC
-546 LERVEVQ
+546 LERVKVQ
-553 LGGTVKGSIAW
+553 LGGTEKGSIAW
-564 SGSGWQPVETE
+564 SGSEWQPVETE
-575 VRGAEANFAF
+575 VRGETANFAF

-601 YTMRVEA
+601 YTMKVEA
-608 GGSEIANGAT
+608 GGSEIPNGAT
-618 VECGSGVKVTVTPGI
+618 VECDSGVKVTVTPDTP
-633 LGQRVLRIKAVGPD
+633 GQRVLRIEAVGPNI
-647 LTANGSSTLNIS
+647 TENNSSTLTINS
-659 GISQDITAIEV
+659 VSQDITAIEV
-670 ELGPDPSKLT
+670 VLGPDPSKLT
-680 VEVSEEFAGVRVAQV
+680 VVVSEEFAGARAAQV

-701 RSKAIWENGAYV
+701 RNKAIWENEVYV

-733 CIDATEV
+733 CVDASEV
-740 KVEVKEREGGALF
+740 KVDVTEREGGASL

-759 DRSMT
+759 DRSVT

-776 AASGT
+776 TASGT
-781 KRYGMSWVGTNF
+781 KRYGVSWSGTNF
-793 AVKRQGNTVTSGQQV
+793 EVKQQGNGVVTSGQQV

-815 IVPTLGDCERVQA
+815 IVPALGACERVGE
-828 VKVNGTAVSP
+828 VKVNGAAVSP
-838 DGQGEYVHEVVG
+838 DGQGRYVHEVTG
-850 TVSSIEVVMGVK
+850 PVSSIEVVAVVK
-862 TLEVTWSASLGVGV
+862 TLEVSWGASLGVGV

-883 SPVSASCG
+883 SPVSTPCG
-891 AEVRVVL
+891 AEVSVVL
-898 TPSAGDGLVQGV
+898 TPNAGDGAVQGI

-939 TAGQTTVRW
+939 TAGQTTVKW

-956 KAVSLPRK
+956 KAVSLPQK
-964 YRIHFSDG
+964 FRIHFSNRDE
-972 DGYTVAVTRA
+972 YTVAVTRA
-982 SGAAVTNGEELL
+982 GGAAVTDGEELL
-994 EGTQLTV
+994 EGTQLV
-1001 TVEVTNAAK
+1001 VKVKVTNVSQ
-1010 HKVVKVNGDASGI
+1010 HEVVKVNGDTNVIKKVDLG
-1023 TEVAPGRYT
+1023 EYT
-1032 YGFSISGETTVR
+1032 YRFSISKDTRVS

-1058 NTLKVSELKVWAGGW
+1058 NALKVSELKVWAGGW

-1083 SGAEVAYGSVMYVH
+1083 SGAEVAYGSVMYVY

-1114 YKNPALGERDLS
+1114 YKTLGERDLS

-1141 EGEVENFEVEVE
+1141 EGEVENFVVEVE
-1153 QLNAGDVYV
+1153 QLNAGEVYV

-1169 GGEEERPSGPKGIVR
+1169 GGEEERPFGRKGVVR

-1233 APFMAGERDKDM
+1233 APFLAGERDKDM

-1310 VGYKVSGGTTVTV
+1310 VSYKVSGGTTVTV
-1323 KALAQSPMV
+1323 KALAQSPVV
-1332 LKEARAGVVNLGLT
+1332 LKEAHAGVVNLGLT

-1368 PFFAAFARSETADN
+1368 PFFAAFARSEAADN

-1421 VQAKDGYFLK
+1421 VQAKEGYFLK

-1521 AVARGAHVGDAPLR
+1521 AVARGAHVGDAYLR
-1535 IDLRSLAAGYYLVR
+1535 LDLRSLAAGYYLVR

>member
-1 MRLLSFRYVP
+1 
-11 GGRGVS
+11 
-17 QRGRGFFMSAWST
+17 MSAWST
-30 LRTAAFAAVAILLIS
+30 LRTAAFAAVAILSIS
-45 LLPHVCAGQGG
+45 LLPRVCAGQSARV
-56 KIVSVEIKLEGSG
+56 VSVEIKLAGPTEGQ
-69 VTEEWLRT
+69 LRT
-77 TYGYELRVAAGAP
+77 TYGYELRVEAGAP

-122 QAQTL
+122 QALAL
-127 PYPYGAGEVVYL
+127 PYSYGAGEVVYL

-145 MSSNPLEGLA
+145 MSSNPLEGEA
-155 LRNVFYPVSGVVK
+155 LREVFYPVSGVVE
-168 FVDAASQATVG
+168 FVDAVSQATVG
-179 SEQQFFHIN
+179 SEQTFFHIN
-188 EPDATKA
+188 ESDATKA
-195 EVRIPWQNDMI
+195 EVRIPWQNAMVR
-206 KEDADRAIYTVLNN
+206 EDADRAIYTVLNN

-234 SYSGDL
+234 SHSGDL

-248 AKKAVKKLEFVP
+248 AKKAVKRLEFVP
-260 NADGVSFDG
+260 NAEGVSFDG

-285 NQIYHDQDFDAD
+285 NQIYWDQSFDAG
-297 AFYNAYPYPSATNEE
+297 AFYNAYPYPSATNEKD
-312 NAYPEI
+312 AYPEI
-318 LEGWIMVVEQKGNA
+318 LEGWMMAVEQKGNA
-332 VDGVCV
+332 TDGVCV
-338 DGKYGGRLVKIS
+338 DGKYDGRLVKIS
-350 RRRDGN
+350 RRRDGSV
-356 TPNADAKPVDESWD
+356 PNVDARDTDRNWN
-370 DFGASPTDSYW
+370 DFGASPTESYW

-403 LKVHYIESGAL
+403 LKVHYSESGAL
-414 YSNLRLWSDAGC
+414 YSNLCLWSDAGC
-426 TVGIPNEGEVK
+426 TVGIPNGGAVK

-457 RVLWNVNGSGGR
+457 RVLWNVNGLGGGK
-469 QATASVDGKYSF
+469 AAAIADGKYSF
-481 TPTGNGGEVVN
+481 TPTGNGGDVVN
-492 VWVEKETKETKLV
+492 VWVDKETKETKLV
-505 YDDAHYSLFDSNGQS
+505 YDDAQYSLFDSNGQL
-520 KASGSTVACG
+520 KPSGSTVTCG

-537 KNAAVADGC
+537 KNATMADGC
-546 LERVEVQ
+546 LERVKVQ
-553 LGGTVKGSIAW
+553 LGGTVKGSITW
-564 SGSGWQPVETE
+564 SGSAWQPVETE
-575 VRGAEANFAF
+575 VRGETANFAF
-585 TRVAK
+585 TRVTK
-590 RFSVSWTVGAG
+590 RFSVSWAVGAG
-601 YTMRVEA
+601 YTMKVEA
-608 GGSEIANGAT
+608 GGSEIANGAP
-618 VECGSGVKVTVTPGI
+618 VECGSGVKVTVTPAI
-633 LGQRVLRIKAVGPD
+633 PGQRVLRIKAVGPD

-659 GISQDITAIEV
+659 SISQDITAIEV

-733 CIDATEV
+733 CVDATEV
-740 KVEVKEREGGALF
+740 KVEVKEREGGALI

-759 DRSMT
+759 DRSVT

-776 AASGT
+776 TASGT
-781 KRYGMSWVGTNF
+781 KRYGVSWSGTNF
-793 AVKRQGNTVTSGQQV
+793 KVKQQGNGITSGQQV

-815 IVPTLGDCERVQA
+815 IVPTLGDCERVQE
-828 VKVNGTAVSP
+828 VKVDGTAVSP
-838 DGQGEYVHEVVG
+838 DGQGQYVHEVTG
-850 TVSSIEVVMGVK
+850 PVSSIEVVAVVK
-862 TLEVTWSASLGVGV
+862 TLEVSWGASLGVGV

-883 SPVSASCG
+883 SPVSTTCG
-891 AEVRVVL
+891 SEVSVVL
-898 TPSAGDGLVQGV
+898 TPNAGDGAVQGI
-910 TIGEEGKA
+910 TIGEGKA

-939 TAGQTTVRW
+939 TAGQTTVKW

-972 DGYTVAVTRA
+972 DGYTVAVDRA
-982 SGAAVTNGEELL
+982 GGAAVTNGEELL

-1001 TVEVTNAAK
+1001 KVEVTNAAK
-1010 HKVVKVNGDASGI
+1010 HKVVKVNGNASGI
-1023 TEVAPGRYT
+1023 TEVASGKYT

-1058 NTLKVSELKVWAGGW
+1058 NALKVSALKAWAGGW
-1073 SVARGGVEVS
+1073 SVPGGGVEVS
-1083 SGAEVAYGSVMYVH
+1083 SGAEVAYGSVMYVY

-1169 GGEEERPSGPKGIVR
+1169 GGEEERPFGPKGVVR

-1197 QKVKVSDALK
+1197 QKVEVSDALK

-1233 APFMAGERDKDM
+1233 APFLAGERDKDM

-1310 VGYKVSGGTTVTV
+1310 VSYKVSGGTTVTV

-1332 LKEARAGVVNLGLT
+1332 LKEARAGIVNLGLT

-1421 VQAKDGYFLK
+1421 VQAKEGYFLK
-1431 SVRQGGAIV
+1431 SVRQGGAVV

-1481 VLAGEA
+1481 VLANEA
-1487 FRELTLSPNPTDGV
+1487 FRELTLSPNPTDGI
-1501 VEVRGATGV
+1501 VEVRGAMGV
-1510 VGYMVFDVSGR
+1510 VGYTVFDVSGR
-1521 AVARGAHVGDAPLR
+1521 AVVRGAHVGDAHLR
-1535 IDLRSLAAGYYLVR
+1535 LDLRSLAAGYYLVR

>member
-1 MRLLSFRYVP
+1 
-11 GGRGVS
+11 
-17 QRGRGFFMSAWST
+17 MSAWST
-30 LRTAAFAAVAILLIS
+30 LRTAAFAAVAILSIS
-45 LLPHVCAGQGG
+45 LLPRVCAGQSARV
-56 KIVSVEIKLEGSG
+56 VSVEIKLTGP
-69 VTEEWLRT
+69 TEEQLRT
-77 TYGYELRVAAGAP
+77 TYGYELRVEAGAPVP

-122 QAQTL
+122 QARTL
-127 PYPYGAGEVVYL
+127 PYSYGAGEVVYL

-145 MSSNPLEGLA
+145 MSSNPLEGVA
-155 LRNVFYPVSGVVK
+155 LREVFYPVSGVVK
-168 FVDAASQATVG
+168 FVDAVSQAAVG
-179 SEQQFFHIN
+179 SEQTFFQIN
-188 EPDATKA
+188 EPDATMA
-195 EVRIPWQNDMI
+195 EVRIPWQNAMV

-248 AKKAVKKLEFVP
+248 AKKAVKRLEFVP
-260 NADGVSFDG
+260 NAEGVSFDG

-285 NQIYHDQDFDAD
+285 NQIYWDQGSFDTG
-297 AFYNAYPYPSATNEE
+297 AFYNAYPYPSATNEK
-312 NAYPEI
+312 NTYPEI
-318 LEGWIMVVEQKGNA
+318 LEGWMMAVEKKGNA
-332 VDGVCV
+332 KDGVCV
-338 DGKYGGRLVKIS
+338 DGKYGGTLVKIS
-350 RRRDGN
+350 RRRDGID
-356 TPNADAKPVDESWD
+356 PNVDARDTDMNWD
-370 DFGASPTDSYW
+370 NFGASPTQSYW

-403 LKVHYIESGAL
+403 LKVHYVGSGAL

-426 TVGIPNEGEVK
+426 TEGIPNGGTVK
-437 SGQPIYVTVDV
+437 SGQHIYVTVDV
-448 TGLNDCEGP
+448 NGLSDCEGP
-457 RVLWNVNGSGGR
+457 QVLWNVNDSGGG
-469 QATASVDGKYSF
+469 QATASVVGKYSF
-481 TPTGNGGEVVN
+481 TPTGNGGDVVN
-492 VWVEKETKETKLV
+492 VWVDKETKETKLV
-505 YDDAHYSLFDSNGQS
+505 YDDAHYSLFDSNGQL
-520 KASGSTVACG
+520 KASGSTVTCG
-530 TKVKVNM
+530 TKVKVKM

-564 SGSGWQPVETE
+564 NGSGWQPVEAE
-575 VRGAEANFAF
+575 VRGETAKFDF

-590 RFSVSWTVGAG
+590 RFSVSWTVGTG
-601 YTMRVEA
+601 YTMKVEA
-608 GGSEIANGAT
+608 GGSEIPNGAT
-618 VECGSGVKVTVTPGI
+618 VECDSGVKVTVTPDTP
-633 LGQRVLRIKAVGPD
+633 GQRVLSITAVGPNI
-647 LTANGSSTLNIS
+647 TENNSSTLTINS
-659 GISQDITAIEV
+659 VSQDITAIKV
-670 ELGPDPSKLT
+670 VLGPDPSKLT
-680 VEVSEEFAGVRVAQV
+680 VVVSEEFAGARAAQV

-701 RSKAIWENGAYV
+701 RNKAIWENEVYV

-733 CIDATEV
+733 CVDASEV
-740 KVEVKEREGGALF
+740 KVDVTEREGGASL

-759 DRSMT
+759 DRSVT

-776 AASGT
+776 TASGT
-781 KRYGMSWVGTNF
+781 KRYGVSWSGTNF
-793 AVKRQGNTVTSGQQV
+793 EVKQQGNGVVTSGQQV

-815 IVPTLGDCERVQA
+815 IVPALGACERVGE
-828 VKVNGTAVSP
+828 VKVNGAAVSP
-838 DGQGEYVHEVVG
+838 DGQGRYVHEVTG
-850 TVSSIEVVMGVK
+850 PVSSIEVVPGVK
-862 TLEVTWSASLGVGV
+862 MLEVSWGASLGVGV

-883 SPVSASCG
+883 SPVSTPCG
-891 AEVRVVL
+891 AEVSVVL
-898 TPSAGDGLVQGV
+898 MPNAGDGVVRGI

-918 DATVTKDGA
+918 DAIVTKDGA

-939 TAGQTTVRW
+939 VAGQTTVKW
-948 VPKGNVEI
+948 VPRGNVEI

-964 YRIHFSDG
+964 FRIHFSDG
-972 DGYTVAVTRA
+972 DGYTVTVTRA
-982 SGAAVTNGEELL
+982 DGAAVANGEGLL

-1023 TEVAPGRYT
+1023 TEVATGKYT
-1032 YGFSISGETTVR
+1032 YGFSISGETTVC

-1058 NTLKVSELKVWAGGW
+1058 NALKVSELKVWAGGW
-1073 SVARGGVEVS
+1073 SVASGGEEVS
-1083 SGAEVAYGSVMYVH
+1083 SGAEVAYGSVMYVY
-1097 VRPAGGAVQGVS
+1097 VRPAGGAVQGVN

-1114 YKNPALGERDLS
+1114 YTALGERDLS

-1169 GGEEERPSGPKGIVR
+1169 GGEEERPFGPKGVVR

-1233 APFMAGERDKDM
+1233 APFLAGERDKDM

-1310 VGYKVSGGTTVTV
+1310 VSYKVSGGTTVTV
-1323 KALAQSPMV
+1323 KALAQSPVV
-1332 LKEARAGVVNLGLT
+1332 LKEAHAGVVNLGLT

-1368 PFFAAFARSETADN
+1368 PFFAAFARSEAADN

-1394 GSLSA
+1394 GSLSV

-1421 VQAKDGYFLK
+1421 VQAKEGYFLK

-1521 AVARGAHVGDAPLR
+1521 AVARGAHVGDAYLR
-1535 IDLRSLAAGYYLVR
+1535 LDLRSLAAGYYLVR

>member
-102 WELSKGDKPQAM
+102 WELFKGDKPQAM

-122 QAQTL
+122 QARTL

-332 VDGVCV
+332 ADGVCV
-338 DGKYGGRLVKIS
+338 DGKYGGTLVKIS
-350 RRRDGN
+350 RRRDGSA
-356 TPNADAKPVDESWD
+356 PNVDAKPADKSWD
-370 DFGASPTDSYW
+370 DFGVSSTDSYW

-403 LKVHYIESGAL
+403 LKVHYSESGAL

-426 TVGIPNEGEVK
+426 TVGIPNGGAVK

-457 RVLWNVNGSGGR
+457 RVLWNVNGSGGG
-469 QATASVDGKYSF
+469 QAASAGGKYSF
-481 TPTGNGGEVVN
+481 IPTGNGGDVVT
-492 VWVEKETKETKLV
+492 VWVDKETKETKLV
-505 YDDAHYSLFDSNGQS
+505 YDDAQYSLFDSNGQL
-520 KASGSTVACG
+520 KESGSTVTCG

-537 KNAAVADGC
+537 KNVAVADGC
-546 LERVEVQ
+546 LERVKVQ
-553 LGGTVKGSIAW
+553 LGGTEKGSIVW
-564 SGSGWQPVETE
+564 SGSDWQPVETE

-590 RFSVSWTVGAG
+590 RFSVTWTVGAG

-608 GGSEIANGAT
+608 GGSEIASGAI

-633 LGQRVLRIKAVGPD
+633 PGQRVLRIKAVGPG
-647 LTANGSSTLNIS
+647 TTVNGSSTLDIS

-670 ELGPDPSKLT
+670 KLGPDPSRLT

-713 DGGRFEEGDELEV
+713 DGGHFEEGDELEV

-733 CIDATEV
+733 CVDATEV

-781 KRYGMSWVGTNF
+781 KRYGVSWVGTNF
-793 AVKRQGNTVTSGQQV
+793 AVKQQGNDITSGQQV

-815 IVPTLGDCERVQA
+815 IVPALGDCERVQA

-838 DGQGEYVHEVVG
+838 DGQGEYVHGVVG
-850 TVSSIEVVMGVK
+850 TVSSIEVVTGVK
-862 TLEVTWSASLGVGV
+862 TLEVTWSASLGVAV

-883 SPVSASCG
+883 SPVSAPCG

-939 TAGQTTVRW
+939 SAGQTTVRW

-982 SGAAVTNGEELL
+982 GGAAVTNGEELL

-1023 TEVAPGRYT
+1023 TEVVPGKYT

-1044 VELGVRKYKVVYAP
+1044 VELGVRKYKVIYVP

-1083 SGAEVAYGSVMYVH
+1083 SGAEVAYGSVMYVY

-1114 YKNPALGERDLS
+1114 YKNPALGEHDLS

-1169 GGEEERPSGPKGIVR
+1169 GGEEERPFGPKGIVR

-1233 APFMAGERDKDM
+1233 APFMAGERDKDI

-1254 LLADVQAFRVTTL
+1254 LLADVRAFRVTTL

-1296 VTMPGAGGAPLDYE
+1296 VTMPGAGGTPLDYE
-1310 VGYKVSGGTTVTV
+1310 VSYKVSGGTTVTV
-1323 KALAQSPMV
+1323 KALAQSPVV
-1332 LKEARAGVVNLGLT
+1332 LKEAHAGVVNLGLT

-1368 PFFAAFARSETADN
+1368 PFFAAFARSGTADN

-1399 MRRGEALENG
+1399 MRRDVALENG
-1409 KEYQRGLSVEIV
+1409 KEYQRGLNVEIV
-1421 VQAKDGYFLK
+1421 VQAKEGYFLK
-1431 SVRQGGAIV
+1431 SVRQGGTIV

-1521 AVARGAHVGDAPLR
+1521 AVARGAHVGDAYLR
-1535 IDLRSLAAGYYLVR
+1535 LDLRSLAAGYYLVR

>member
-1 MRLLSFRYVP
+1 MRLLSFRCVP
-11 GGRGVS
+11 GGEGVS
-17 QRGRGFFMSAWST
+17 QRGRGFVMSAWST
-30 LRTAAFAAVAILLIS
+30 LRIAAFAAVAILSIS
-45 LLPHVCAGQGG
+45 LLPRVCAGQSGR
-56 KIVSVEIKLEGSG
+56 IVSVEINLAGPD
-69 VTEEWLRT
+69 VTEGRLST
-77 TYGYELRVAAGAP
+77 SYGYELRVEAGAP
-90 SATPT
+90 STTPT
-95 ELGIFRE
+95 ELGIFCG
-102 WELSKGDKPQAM
+102 WELSQGDKPLASR
-114 GGGRMATF
+114 GVNKATF
-122 QAQTL
+122 KPRTL
-127 PYPYGAGEVVYL
+127 PYSYGAGEVVYL

-145 MSSNPLEGLA
+145 MSANPFDGEA
-155 LRNVFYPVSGVVK
+155 LKNVFYPVSGVVK
-168 FVDAASQATVG
+168 FVDATSQAVVG
-179 SEQQFFHIN
+179 SEQTFFQIN

-195 EVRIPWQNDMI
+195 EVRIPWQNAMI

-234 SYSGDL
+234 SHSGDL

-260 NADGVSFDG
+260 NPEGASFDG

-285 NQIYHDQDFDAD
+285 NQIYHDQDFDAG
-297 AFYNAYPYPSATNEE
+297 AFYNAYPYPSATNEK
-312 NAYPEI
+312 NTYPEI

-332 VDGVCV
+332 AGGVCV
-338 DGKYGGRLVKIS
+338 DGKYGGTLVKIS
-350 RRRDGN
+350 RRRDGSA
-356 TPNADAKPVDESWD
+356 PNVDAKPVDRSWD
-370 DFGASPTDSYW
+370 DFGASSTDSYW
-381 LVPLWSDGETI
+381 LVPLWSDGVTI
-392 KVKVG
+392 KVRVG
-397 PCNAAK
+397 PCDAAK
-403 LKVHYIESGAL
+403 LKVHYDVSGAL
-414 YSNLRLWSDAGC
+414 YSNLCLWSDAGC
-426 TVGIPNEGEVK
+426 TVSIPNGGTVK
-437 SGQPIYVTVDV
+437 SKQPIYVTVAV
-448 TGLNDCEGP
+448 NGLSDCEGP
-457 RVLWNVNGSGGR
+457 RVQWNVNGSGGG
-469 QATASVDGKYSF
+469 QATAHVDGKYSF
-481 TPTGNGGEVVN
+481 TPTGNEGDVVN
-492 VWVEKETKETKLV
+492 VWVSKETKETRLV
-505 YDDAHYSLFDSNGQS
+505 YDDEHYSLVDSNGQL
-520 KASGSTVACG
+520 KANGSTVVCG
-530 TKVKVNM
+530 TKVKVKM

-564 SGSGWQPVETE
+564 RGSEWQPVETE

-608 GGSEIANGAT
+608 GGSEIASGTA
-618 VECGSGVKVTVTPGI
+618 VECGSGVKVTVTPAI
-633 LGQRVLRIKAVGPD
+633 PGQRVLRIKAVGPNI
-647 LTANGSSTLNIS
+647 TENGRGTLNIS

-670 ELGPDPSKLT
+670 KLGPDPSKLT

-733 CIDATEV
+733 CVDATKV
-740 KVEVKEREGGALF
+740 KVEVKEREGGALL

-759 DRSMT
+759 DRSVT
-764 IPSASKGIDVRV
+764 IPSASKGVDVRV
-776 AASGT
+776 TASGT
-781 KRYGMSWVGTNF
+781 KRYAVSWVGTNF
-793 AVKRQGNTVTSGQQV
+793 VVKQQGNDITSGQQV

-815 IVPTLGDCERVQA
+815 IVPRLGDCERVQE
-828 VKVNGTAVSP
+828 VKVDGTAVSP
-838 DGQGEYVHEVVG
+838 GGQGQYVHEVVG
-850 TVSSIEVVMGVK
+850 TVSSIEVVAGVK
-862 TLEVTWSASLGVGV
+862 TLEVSWGASLGVGV

-883 SPVSASCG
+883 SPVSTTCG
-891 AEVRVVL
+891 SEVRVVL
-898 TPSAGDGLVQGV
+898 TPNAGDGAVRGI
-910 TIGEEGKA
+910 TIGEEGKG
-918 DATVTKDGA
+918 DAIVTKDGA

-939 TAGQTTVRW
+939 TAGQTTVKW

-972 DGYTVAVTRA
+972 DGYTVAVARA
-982 SGAAVTNGEELL
+982 GGAAVTNGEELL
-994 EGTQLTV
+994 EGTQLEVTV
-1001 TVEVTNAAK
+1001 TVTNPSQ
-1010 HKVVKVNGDASGI
+1010 HEVVKVNGDTNVIAAD
-1023 TEVAPGRYT
+1023 VALGKYT
-1032 YGFSISGETTVR
+1032 YRFSISKETR
-1044 VELGVRKYKVVYAP
+1044 VSVVLSVRKYKVVYTPDA
-1058 NTLKVSELKVWAGGW
+1058 LKVSELKVWTRGW
-1073 SVARGGVEVS
+1073 SVPRGGEEIS
-1083 SGAEVAYGSVMYVH
+1083 SGAAVAYGSVMYVY

-1114 YKNPALGERDLS
+1114 YKTLGERDLS

-1153 QLNAGDVYV
+1153 QLNVGDVYV

-1169 GGEEERPSGPKGIVR
+1169 GGEEERPFGPKGVVR

-1233 APFMAGERDKDM
+1233 APFLAGERDKDM

-1310 VGYKVSGGTTVTV
+1310 VSYKVSGGTTVTV
-1323 KALAQSPMV
+1323 KALAQSPVV
-1332 LKEARAGVVNLGLT
+1332 LKEAHAGVVNLGLT

-1368 PFFAAFARSETADN
+1368 PFFAAFARSEAADN

-1421 VQAKDGYFLK
+1421 VQAKEGYFLK

>member
-1 MRLLSFRYVP
+1 
-11 GGRGVS
+11 
-17 QRGRGFFMSAWST
+17 MSAWST
-30 LRTAAFAAVAILLIS
+30 LRTAAFAAVAILSIS
-45 LLPHVCAGQGG
+45 LLPRVCAGQSARV
-56 KIVSVEIKLEGSG
+56 VSVEIKLAGPTEGQ
-69 VTEEWLRT
+69 LRT
-77 TYGYELRVAAGAP
+77 TYGYELRVEAGAP

-102 WELSKGDKPQAM
+102 WGLSKGDKPQAM

-122 QAQTL
+122 QARAL
-127 PYPYGAGEVVYL
+127 PYSYGAGEVVYL

-145 MSSNPLEGLA
+145 MSSNPLEGKA
-155 LRNVFYPVSGVVK
+155 LREVFYPVSGVVE
-168 FVDAASQATVG
+168 FVDAVSQATVG
-179 SEQQFFHIN
+179 SEQTFFHIN
-188 EPDATKA
+188 ESDATKA
-195 EVRIPWQNDMI
+195 EVRIPWQNAMVR
-206 KEDADRAIYTVLNN
+206 EDADRAIYTVLNN

-234 SYSGDL
+234 SHSGDL

-248 AKKAVKKLEFVP
+248 AKKAVKRLEFVP
-260 NADGVSFDG
+260 NAEGKSFDG

-285 NQIYHDQDFDAD
+285 NQIYWDQSFDAG
-297 AFYNAYPYPSATNEE
+297 AFYNAYPYPSATNEKD
-312 NAYPEI
+312 AYPEI
-318 LEGWIMVVEQKGNA
+318 LEGWMMAVEQKGNA
-332 VDGVCV
+332 TDGVCV
-338 DGKYGGRLVKIS
+338 DGKYDGRLVKIS
-350 RRRDGN
+350 RRRDGSV
-356 TPNADAKPVDESWD
+356 PNVDARDTDRNWN
-370 DFGASPTDSYW
+370 DFDASPTQSYW

-397 PCNAAK
+397 PCDAAK
-403 LKVHYIESGAL
+403 LKVHYSESGAL
-414 YSNLRLWSDAGC
+414 YSNLCLWSDAGC
-426 TVGIPNEGEVK
+426 TVSIPNGGTVK

-457 RVLWNVNGSGGR
+457 RVLWNVNGSGGG

-481 TPTGNGGEVVN
+481 TPTGNGGDVVN
-492 VWVEKETKETKLV
+492 VWVSKETKETRLV
-505 YDDAHYSLFDSNGQS
+505 YDDEHYSLVDSNGQL
-520 KASGSTVACG
+520 KESGSTVTCG

-546 LERVEVQ
+546 LERVKVQ
-553 LGGTVKGSIAW
+553 LGGTEKGSIAW
-564 SGSGWQPVETE
+564 SGSEWQPVETE

-608 GGSEIANGAT
+608 GGSEIASGAT

-633 LGQRVLRIKAVGPD
+633 PGQRVLRIKAVGPG
-647 LTANGSSTLNIS
+647 TTVNGSSTLDIS

-670 ELGPDPSKLT
+670 ELGPDSSKLT
-680 VEVSEEFAGVRVAQV
+680 VEVSEEFAGARVAQV

-733 CIDATEV
+733 CVDATEV
-740 KVEVKEREGGALF
+740 KVEVKEREGGALL
-753 KTLKDG
+753 KELKDG
-759 DRSMT
+759 DRSAT
-764 IPSASKGIDVRV
+764 IPSASKDIDVRV
-776 AASGT
+776 AASRT
-781 KRYGMSWVGTNF
+781 KRYGVSWVGTNF
-793 AVKRQGNTVTSGQQV
+793 AVKQQGDDITSGQQV

-815 IVPTLGDCERVQA
+815 IVPALGDCERVQA

-838 DGQGEYVHEVVG
+838 DGQGQYVHGVVG
-850 TVSSIEVVMGVK
+850 TVSSIEVVAGVK
-862 TLEVTWSASLGVGV
+862 TLEVTWSASLGVAV

-883 SPVSASCG
+883 SPVSAPCG

-898 TPSAGDGLVQGV
+898 TPGAGDGLVQGV

-939 TAGQTTVRW
+939 TAGQTTVKW

-964 YRIHFSDG
+964 YRIHFSNG
-972 DGYTVAVTRA
+972 DGYAVAVTRA
-982 SGAAVTNGEELL
+982 GGGGAAVTNGEELL

-1010 HKVVKVNGDASGI
+1010 HKVLKVNGDASGI

-1058 NTLKVSELKVWAGGW
+1058 NTLKVSALKVWAGGW
-1073 SVARGGVEVS
+1073 SVASGGEEVS
-1083 SGAEVAYGSVMYVH
+1083 SGAEVAYGSVMYVY

-1114 YKNPALGERDLS
+1114 YKNPVLGERDLS

-1169 GGEEERPSGPKGIVR
+1169 GGEEERPFGPKGIVR

-1233 APFMAGERDKDM
+1233 APFMAGERDKDI

-1281 QLVLTVRKPVLGELE
+1281 QLVLTVRRPVLGELE

-1323 KALAQSPMV
+1323 KALAQSPVV
-1332 LKEARAGVVNLGLT
+1332 LKEAHAGVVNLGLT

-1359 AASENGNRI
+1359 ATSENGNRI
-1368 PFFAAFARSETADN
+1368 PFFAAFERSGTADN
-1382 CLLKLEVNDAEA
+1382 CLLKLEVNDAAA

-1399 MRRGEALENG
+1399 KRRGVALENG
-1409 KEYQRGLSVEIV
+1409 KEYQRGLNVEIV
-1421 VQAKDGYFLK
+1421 VQAKEGYFLK

-1471 KISKRGVLNG
+1471 KISKGGVLNG
-1481 VLAGEA
+1481 ILANEA

-1510 VGYMVFDVSGR
+1510 VGYTVFDVSGR
-1521 AVARGAHVGDAPLR
+1521 AVARGAHVGDAHLR
-1535 IDLRSLAAGYYLVR
+1535 LDLRSLAAGYYLVR
-1549 FYGEDQ
+1549 FYGVDQ
-1555 RARVMGVMR
+1555 RSRVMGVMR

>member
-1 MRLLSFRYVP
+1 
-11 GGRGVS
+11 
-17 QRGRGFFMSAWST
+17 MSAWST

-77 TYGYELRVAAGAP
+77 IYGYELLVAAGAP

-122 QAQTL
+122 WARTL

-414 YSNLRLWSDAGC
+414 YSNLRLWSDEGC

-564 SGSGWQPVETE
+564 SGSEWQPVETE

-608 GGSEIANGAT
+608 GGSEIASGTA
-618 VECGSGVKVTVTPGI
+618 VECGSGVKVTVTPAI
-633 LGQRVLRIKAVGPD
+633 PGQRVISIEAVGPNI
-647 LTANGSSTLNIS
+647 TVNNSSTLDIS
-659 GISQDITAIEV
+659 SVSQNVTDINV
-670 ELGPDPSKLT
+670 VLGPDPSKLT
-680 VEVSEEFAGVRVAQV
+680 VEVSEEFAGVRVARI

-701 RSKAIWENGAYV
+701 QSKAIWENGTYV

-726 SYVPEGG
+726 SYEPEGG
-733 CIDATEV
+733 CVDAAEV
-740 KVEVKEREGGALF
+740 KVEVKEREGGALLRE
-753 KTLKDG
+753 LKDG
-759 DRSMT
+759 DRSAT

-781 KRYGMSWVGTNF
+781 KRYGVSWVGANF
-793 AVKRQGNTVTSGQQV
+793 EVRQGGNGVTNGQQV

-815 IVPTLGDCERVQA
+815 IVPALGPCERVEE
-828 VKVNGTAVSP
+828 VRVNGTTRVSP
-838 DGQGEYVHEVVG
+838 DVQGQYVHEV
-850 TVSSIEVVMGVK
+850 TSPVSSIEVVTGVK
-862 TLEVTWSASLGVGV
+862 MLEVSWGASLGVGV

-883 SPVSASCG
+883 SPVSTPCG
-891 AEVRVVL
+891 SEVRVVL
-898 TPSAGDGLVQGV
+898 TPGAGDGLVQGV

-939 TAGQTTVRW
+939 VAGQTTVKW
-948 VPKGNVEI
+948 VPRGNVEI

-982 SGAAVTNGEELL
+982 DGAVVTNGEELL
-994 EGTQLTV
+994 EGTQLEVTV
-1001 TVEVTNAAK
+1001 TVTNPSQ
-1010 HKVVKVNGDASGI
+1010 HEVVKVNGDTNVIAAD
-1023 TEVAPGRYT
+1023 VALGKYT
-1032 YGFSISGETTVR
+1032 YRFSISKETR
-1044 VELGVRKYKVVYAP
+1044 VSVVLSVRKYKVVYTPDA
-1058 NTLKVSELKVWAGGW
+1058 LKVSELKVWTRGW
-1073 SVARGGVEVS
+1073 SVPRGGEEIS
-1083 SGAEVAYGSVMYVH
+1083 SGAAVAYGSVMYVY

-1114 YKNPALGERDLS
+1114 YKTLGERDLS

-1141 EGEVENFEVEVE
+1141 EGEVENFVVEVE
-1153 QLNAGDVYV
+1153 QLNAGEVYV

-1169 GGEEERPSGPKGIVR
+1169 GGEEERPFGRKGVVR

-1233 APFMAGERDKDM
+1233 APFLAGERDKDM

-1310 VGYKVSGGTTVTV
+1310 VSYKVSGGTTVTV
-1323 KALAQSPMV
+1323 KALAQSPVV
-1332 LKEARAGVVNLGLT
+1332 LKEAHAGVVNLGLT

-1368 PFFAAFARSETADN
+1368 PFFAAFARSEAADN

-1421 VQAKDGYFLK
+1421 VQAKEGYFLK

-1521 AVARGAHVGDAPLR
+1521 AVARGAHVGDAYLR
-1535 IDLRSLAAGYYLVR
+1535 LDLRSLAAGYYLVR